1 MRAATGAQPDAWKGT
16 DAVSLKAMNWV
27 WDHSPAAGTELL
39 VLLAIADNAD
49 DTGANAYPSTD
60 TLARKTRL
68 DTRTVQRVV
77 RRLEDHGHVVVH
89 RGGGRAAN
97 RYSVPLTIPPQRTD
111 TPGDNP
117 PSPVDEP
124 VDNPADPVDES
135 STPPAFCHPRRIATG
150 GAGATPGVAQLRH
163 RRGGTATPPE
173 PSYNRPRTTTPARGG
188 TATVTDTPTTTPA
201 GGGGGSGIGIGSGSG
216 GGAGAGSAEEV
227 FDALGPAWPLTP
239 TQRARLT
246 PGVAHALSAGW
257 SPDGLAGLLGA
268 NPHGVRSAVAVL
280 ESRLADLPP
289 VEAPGP
295 TRPVWCGGCDEHT
308 RHRETDTAI
317 PYRCPTC
324 HPLAVT

>member
-1 MRAATGAQPDAWKGT
+1 
-16 DAVSLKAMNWV
+16 VSLKAMNWV

-49 DTGANAYPSTD
+49 DAGANAYPSTD

-68 DTRTVQRVV
+68 DTRTVQRVI
-77 RRLEDHGHVVVH
+77 RRLEERGHVAVD

-97 RYSVPLTIPPQRTD
+97 RYSMPLTTPP
-111 TPGDNP
+111 PAVDNP
-117 PSPVDEP
+117 PDSVDELP
-124 VDNPADPVDES
+124 
-135 STPPAFCHPRRIATG
+135 TPPADCHRWRIATG
-150 GAGATPGVAQLRH
+150 GTGATPGVAQLRH
-163 RRGGTATPPE
+163 RRGGVATPPE
-173 PSYNRPRTTTPARGG
+173 PSYNRPRTSTPARA
-188 TATVTDTPTTTPA
+188 TAPMTPDPT
-201 GGGGGSGIGIGSGSG
+201 GGGGGG
-216 GGAGAGSAEEV
+216 GEPVEEV

-239 TQRARLT
+239 AQRARLA
-246 PGVAHALSAGW
+246 PGVAHALTAGW

-289 VEAPGP
+289 LAEAPAP

-308 RHRETDTAI
+308 RQCETDTGT

-324 HPLAVT
+324 HPMAVS